1 MLPAKLKTVGYTT
14 IQIGKWHLGQH
25 HPGQLPINRGFDH
38 HFGYLGGAEDHY
50 TNENGGCGECGKKT
64 DLWRDRGPA
73 TGEAGGEF
81 AAYKYDREAL
91 RVISTHDGATPLLLR
106 ATARTRQRAR
116 RLLRAVRRPPR
127 IRQLQWNDIGGR
139 LGGGQRDRRA
149 QGKRDVG
156 EQPDRLHVGQ
166 WRAVGQ
172 DRLGRRR
179 TIGCCAETRRGTA
192 AIASSRL

>member
-1 MLPAKLKTVGYTT
+1 MHAHRPGAGGDDDAAGEAQDRSATRRS
-14 IQIGKWHLGQH
+14 QIGKWHLGQH

-91 RVISTHDGATPLLLR
+91 RVISTHDGATPLFMYY
-106 ATARTRQRAR
+106 A
-116 RLLRAVRRPPR
+116 
-127 IRQLQWNDIGGR
+127 LQCAHAPN
-139 LGGGQRDRRA
+139 
-149 QGKRDVG
+149 
-156 EQPDRLHVGQ
+156 EPD
-166 WRAVGQ
+166 A
-172 DRLGRRR
+172 
-179 TIGCCAETRRGTA
+179 
-192 AIASSRL
+192 